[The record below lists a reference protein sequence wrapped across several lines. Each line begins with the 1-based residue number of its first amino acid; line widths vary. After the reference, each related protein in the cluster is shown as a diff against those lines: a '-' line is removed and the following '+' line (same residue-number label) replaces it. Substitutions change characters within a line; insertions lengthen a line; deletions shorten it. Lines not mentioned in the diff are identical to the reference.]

1 MLAGRGPKVEI
12 IIFGIG
18 DVQTELKSEFKAA
31 MLFPYPENGSG
42 AGSNS
47 GAVTAQLSG
56 MVADFFN
63 VGSKGAPRL
72 GASDFVWAKG
82 RNDQSTNTNDT
93 DAVYLLWRWVDCCEF
108 N

>member
-1 MLAGRGPKVEI
+1 MAALNSDFAGKGV
-12 IIFGIG
+12 GIG
-18 DVQTELKSEFKAA
+18 EH
-31 MLFPYPENGSG
+31 
-42 AGSNS
+42 
-47 GAVTAQLSG
+47 
-56 MVADFFN
+56 
-63 VGSKGAPRL
+63 RL

>member
-1 MLAGRGPKVEI
+1 
-12 IIFGIG
+12 
-18 DVQTELKSEFKAA
+18 

-42 AGSNS
+42 AGSDS

-63 VGSKGAPRL
+63 VGSKGAHRL
-72 GASDFVWAKG
+72 GASDFVWAKV